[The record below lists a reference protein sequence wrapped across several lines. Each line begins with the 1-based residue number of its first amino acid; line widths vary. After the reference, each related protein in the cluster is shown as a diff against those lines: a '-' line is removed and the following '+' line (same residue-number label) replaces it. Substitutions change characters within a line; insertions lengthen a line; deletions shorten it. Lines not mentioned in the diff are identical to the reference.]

1 MGYRQFV
8 GAVVL
13 AVMVLIVGRADAQPL
28 TPNQKFVNQIYLD
41 LLSRPA
47 SPTDLS
53 TFGSALDS
61 ATITRTQFAAL
72 VTSSD
77 EFLGDQVT
85 DFYQLLLH
93 RAPAGSEGPNAV
105 SAIKLGQTF
114 ETTQA
119 GIAGGGEYFTN
130 RSGSTNDGF
139 LDAIFADE
147 LKRTVDPGSRTTF
160 DTLLA
165 SQTRTQVAQ
174 IILTSAEYRQDLVST
189 YYNEFLR
196 RSPSGTD
203 TTNGVNF
210 LNSFTDQN
218 YIDSIIASNEYFNLA
233 QTIPEPGCITVF
245 AAIATH
251 LLRRHKLPLAQ

>member
-1 MGYRQFV
+1 MGYRF
-8 GAVVL
+8 A
-13 AVMVLIVGRADAQPL
+13 IVGILLGLGFSGRASAQPL

-41 LLSRPA
+41 LLHRPA
-47 SPTDLS
+47 DPGALS
-53 TFGSALDS
+53 TLGSALDS
-61 ATITRTQFAAL
+61 ASITRTQAAAA

-77 EFLGDQVT
+77 EFLNGQVT
-85 DFYQLLLH
+85 GFYQLLVH
-93 RAPAGSEGPNAV
+93 RSPVSAEAPNAV
-105 SAIKLGQTF
+105 NLIKLGLTF
-114 ETTQA
+114 EATQA
-119 GIAGGGEYFTN
+119 GIAGSGEYFAN

-189 YYNEFLR
+189 YFNEFLR
-196 RSPSGTD
+196 RNPSGTD

-218 YIDSIIASNEYFNLA
+218 YINSILGSTEYFNLA
-233 QTIPEPGCITVF
+233 QTIPEPACVTVF
-245 AAIATH
+245 AVM
-251 LLRRHKLPLAQ
+251 LLHSRNKKAQSR